1 MDRVAIIYGNH
12 IFYWKTLVLTVS
24 AAVAACFFIAF
35 YLQKS
40 KRVSAAFLTPPL
52 CMILSLV
59 LSRFIHWYCR
69 TESYSSL
76 TAAMSDYTT
85 GGYALLGAFAG
96 CLLAAVLLRL
106 LGVHRNLPRMLDCM
120 SLAGCAGI
128 ALGRLASL
136 FDASDRGQILASVK
150 SLPWAYPVTNAVSG
164 EVEYRLAV
172 FALQSM
178 AALALLIGLSL
189 FRGLGKQKKDGDT
202 CLIFLLCYCA
212 SQIVLDSM
220 RYDSLYFRSN
230 GFVSIVQVL
239 GAVCLVLVMVLF
251 SCRLVRSR
259 GFHRCYLLLWGGL
272 AALIGTAGF
281 MEYYVQ
287 RHGNRAVFAYSVMS
301 ACLTLAVLLTLGI
314 RAKAGKGQ
322 PCRR

>member
-1 MDRVAIIYGNH
+1 MDRVAIILGNR
-12 IFYWKTLVLTVS
+12 IFYWKTLVLTAS

-35 YLQKS
+35 YLRKS

-52 CMILSLV
+52 CMILSLA
-59 LSRFIHWYCR
+59 LSRLVHWYCR
-69 TESYSSL
+69 TESYSSF
-76 TAAMSDYTT
+76 TAAMTDLST

-96 CLLAAVLLRL
+96 CFLAAVLLRL

-136 FDASDRGQILASVK
+136 FDASDRGQILTSVR

-189 FRGLGKQKKDGDT
+189 FWGLGKRKKDGDT

-239 GAVCLVLVMVLF
+239 GAVCLVLVTVLF
-251 SCRLVRSR
+251 SCRLVRTR
-259 GFHRCYLLLWGGL
+259 GFHRQYLLLWGGF

-301 ACLTLAVLLTLGI
+301 ASLTLAVLLTLSI
-314 RAKAGKGQ
+314 RAKAGEKAVSG
-322 PCRR
+322 